1 MSTTTGPD
9 NVTDQAKSTAGRTA
23 IAVVFAI
30 VALAFLTAG
39 IVIASMSADALPGFL
54 GHLDGS
60 TGHHP
65 LRAVGSLLVGIVFAV
80 ASWFALKYQ
89 RPDDN
94 RS

>member
-9 NVTDQAKSTAGRTA
+9 HATDQAKSAAGRIA
-23 IAVVFAI
+23 IAVVFAL
-30 VALAFLTAG
+30 VALVFLVAG
-39 IVIASMSADALPGFL
+39 TVIAILPASALPGFL

-65 LRAVGSLLVGIVFAV
+65 LRAVGSLLVGAVFAV

-89 RPDDN
+89 RPADEP
-94 RS
+94 